1 MTSPYLWFQLC
12 GNYLNRVEAFDNYTR
27 MIDNMH
33 PTTKNEFDLKMIHM
47 ASFMRIMKEKKDLED
62 ELDELWSIKHE
73 RT

>member
-1 MTSPYLWFQLC
+1 
-12 GNYLNRVEAFDNYTR
+12 